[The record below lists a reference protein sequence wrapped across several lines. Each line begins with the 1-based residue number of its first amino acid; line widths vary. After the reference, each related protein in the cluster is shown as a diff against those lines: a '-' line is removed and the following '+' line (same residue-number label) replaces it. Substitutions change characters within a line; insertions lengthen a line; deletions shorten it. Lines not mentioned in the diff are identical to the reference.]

1 MCILIS
7 DKKEFNKRKVS
18 FNVNYFS
25 LLKAANTIDFIVAFV
40 TECAQL
46 KNLITYGATKVTCQ
60 YTDFYTGTPWAN
72 NSK

>member
-1 MCILIS
+1 VYFNFY

-25 LLKAANTIDFIVAFV
+25 LLAANTFDFIVAFV
-40 TECAQL
+40 TEYAQL
-46 KNLITYGATKVTCQ
+46 INLITYGATKVAWQ